1 MFNYTNYL
9 QANQCAIV
17 IHQYIYGPFWKFM
30 YPFIKGFSL
39 IYLRFIDDIFCIS
52 AGNRKDLMKFLN
64 ELNAKQKSIKFE
76 YQISKASI
84 TLLDTEVY
92 IKNNKM
98 YTKILKEKKADL
110 QKSRNI
116 NSQQPKSLKNIITYS
131 DALPIK
137 RICSKTTR
145 FEYYLPE
152 LKERLWNKG
161 YNKKSI
167 NQQFSKVKTID
178 KNELLKEKAH
188 SKEMQSKAPVVLT
201 YNRFLPN
208 ISNIVRKHLN
218 ILNISR
224 TLQRFFQEEPTAA
237 FKRNRNLKEF
247 IGGNSIEKEKVK
259 RAKNTFTIG
268 KCSPCL
274 STKVVIIYATVN

>member
-1 MFNYTNYL
+1 
-9 QANQCAIV
+9 
-17 IHQYIYGPFWKFM
+17 M

-152 LKERLWNKG
+152 LKERL
-161 YNKKSI
+161 
-167 NQQFSKVKTID
+167 
-178 KNELLKEKAH
+178 
-188 SKEMQSKAPVVLT
+188 
-201 YNRFLPN
+201 
-208 ISNIVRKHLN
+208 
-218 ILNISR
+218 
-224 TLQRFFQEEPTAA
+224 
-237 FKRNRNLKEF
+237 
-247 IGGNSIEKEKVK
+247 
-259 RAKNTFTIG
+259 
-268 KCSPCL
+268 
-274 STKVVIIYATVN
+274 

>member
-188 SKEMQSKAPVVLT
+188 SKEMQSKVPVVLT

-224 TLQRFFQEEPTAA
+224 TLQRFF
-237 FKRNRNLKEF
+237 
-247 IGGNSIEKEKVK
+247 
-259 RAKNTFTIG
+259 
-268 KCSPCL
+268 
-274 STKVVIIYATVN
+274 

>member
-1 MFNYTNYL
+1 
-9 QANQCAIV
+9 
-17 IHQYIYGPFWKFM
+17 M

-64 ELNAKQKSIKFE
+64 ELKTKQKSIKFE

-92 IKNNKM
+92 IKNNNM

-131 DALPIK
+131 HALPIK
-137 RICSKTTR
+137 IICSKTTG

-152 LKERLWNKG
+152 LKERL
-161 YNKKSI
+161 
-167 NQQFSKVKTID
+167 
-178 KNELLKEKAH
+178 
-188 SKEMQSKAPVVLT
+188 
-201 YNRFLPN
+201 
-208 ISNIVRKHLN
+208 
-218 ILNISR
+218 
-224 TLQRFFQEEPTAA
+224 
-237 FKRNRNLKEF
+237 
-247 IGGNSIEKEKVK
+247 
-259 RAKNTFTIG
+259 
-268 KCSPCL
+268 
-274 STKVVIIYATVN
+274 